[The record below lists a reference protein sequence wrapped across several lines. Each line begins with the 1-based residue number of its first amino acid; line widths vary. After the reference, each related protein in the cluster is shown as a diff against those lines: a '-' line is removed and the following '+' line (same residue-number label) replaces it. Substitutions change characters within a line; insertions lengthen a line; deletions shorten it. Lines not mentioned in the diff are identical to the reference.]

1 MSAKLRCAIYTRKS
15 TEEGLERDFNSLDAQ
30 REACAAYITSQK
42 HEGWT
47 ELGDL
52 YDDGGFS
59 GGSMERPALQRLL
72 DDIEAGR
79 IDVVVVYKVDR
90 LTRSLADFARIVAIF
105 DAAEVSFVSVTQA
118 FNTTTSMGRLT
129 LNVLLSFAQ
138 FEREVTA
145 ERIRDKIAA
154 SKRKGMWMGGVPPI
168 GFRVENRKLIPVP
181 EEAALVRHIFERYL
195 ALGSV
200 RRLRKELTD
209 AGHRTPLRI
218 SRRTGRR
225 SGDCLFSKGKLYW
238 VLSNPVVIG
247 KVRHRDLVH
256 QGQHDAIIDEDV
268 WDRAQKT
275 LAANR
280 WNHRT
285 RSAARSPS
293 PLAGKLF
300 DPDGKQMR
308 PVHANKKG
316 KRYRYYVSPGLIDG
330 SVETGATGWRIPGL
344 EIEAAI
350 AKTII
355 ARLRDP
361 ELVSAA
367 TEAHPEPIAA
377 SNVIARLDRA
387 VEALRDPQS
396 TDGRAILPAI
406 VRRIDLSEDMLG
418 ATIDFTALPAAA
430 ADDLTID
437 LQPIEIEAPISLIRR
452 GAELKLV
459 LTGAAGE
466 NALPDPNLVRTIL
479 DARRRLSLY
488 ADPGRPMAISEIASR
503 ESVNVGDVSRSL
515 QLAFLAPDI
524 IEAILDGRQP
534 VSLTATRLRRTD
546 NPIRLGRSAR
556 ALPIEIPHGSPSPA
570 KLDWTFTEHFPGPA
584 HPPLRNRGLR
594 TKPIDLL
601 APRAS

>member
-1 MSAKLRCAIYTRKS
+1 MPAKLRCAIYTRKS
-15 TEEGLERDFNSLDAQ
+15 TEEGLDQDFNSLDAQ
-30 REACAAYITSQK
+30 REACAAYIASQK
-42 HEGWT
+42 HEGWM
-47 ELGDL
+47 ELGEL

-59 GGSMERPALQRLL
+59 GGLMERPALTRLL
-72 DDIEAGR
+72 ADIEAGR

-90 LTRSLADFARIVAIF
+90 LTRSLTDFARIVAIF
-105 DAAEVSFVSVTQA
+105 DAAGVSFVSVTQA

-168 GFRVENRKLIPVP
+168 GYRVENRKLIPVP

-200 RRLRKELTD
+200 RRLQKELAD
-209 AGHRTPLRI
+209 AGHRTPLRV
-218 SRRTGRR
+218 SSRTGRR

-238 VLSNPVVIG
+238 MLSNPIVIG
-247 KVRHRDLVH
+247 RIRHRDRVYE
-256 QGQHDAIIDEDV
+256 GQHDAIIDEDV
-268 WDRAQKT
+268 WDRAHDM

-280 WNHRT
+280 RNHQT

-344 EIEAAI
+344 EIEAVV

-355 ARLRDP
+355 AQLRDP

-367 TEAHPEPIAA
+367 TEAHPEPVAA
-377 SNVIARLDRA
+377 SNVIARLNRA
-387 VEALRDPQS
+387 VDALQDPQS
-396 TDGRAILPAI
+396 SDGRAVLPAI
-406 VRRIDLSEDMLG
+406 VRRIDLSEDMLR
-418 ATIDFTALPAAA
+418 AMIDLTALPAAD

-437 LQPIEIEAPISLIRR
+437 LPPIDIEAPISLVRR

-459 LTGAAGE
+459 LKGAAGAD
-466 NALPDPNLVRTIL
+466 ALPDPNLVQTIL
-479 DARRRLSLY
+479 EARRRLALY
-488 ADPGRPMAISEIASR
+488 VDPGRPMTISEIASR

-515 QLAFLAPDI
+515 QLAFLAPGI
-524 IEAILDGRQP
+524 VERILDGRQP
-534 VSLTATRLRRTD
+534 VSLTATRLRRLDKLSSTWEEQ
-546 NPIRLGRSAR
+546 R
-556 ALPIEIPHGSPSPA
+556 AQ
-570 KLDWTFTEHFPGPA
+570 FQ
-584 HPPLRNRGLR
+584 
-594 TKPIDLL
+594 
-601 APRAS
+601 